1 MTVIPAMLAASAA
14 AAAAQ
19 AERRHLDALRA
30 AGATAPERARPL
42 EQLGLARDDA
52 FGRLAARGI
61 IREAGRG
68 VYLDEVAFIAYRDRP
83 TTRPRGLVL
92 VLVLLLVIMVVGLAV
107 LVRSRDR
114 SRGEIRSVSVLASDA
129 VVTVG
134 RGR

>member
-19 AERRHLDALRA
+19 AERRHLDALRT

-61 IREAGRG
+61 LREAGGG
-68 VYLDEVAFIAYRDRP
+68 VYLDEAAFIAHRDQP
-83 TTRPRGLVL
+83 PPAPRLKYVVVIVL
-92 VLVLLLVIMVVGLAV
+92 VALVAILA
-107 LVRSRDR
+107 
-114 SRGEIRSVSVLASDA
+114 GMLA
-129 VVTVG
+129 
-134 RGR
+134 RGRPAFG

>member
-19 AERRHLDALRA
+19 AERRHLDALRT
-30 AGATAPERARPL
+30 AGATAPERARAL

-83 TTRPRGLVL
+83 TTTRWALPTV
-92 VLVLLLVIMVVGLAV
+92 VLLLVVMAVALAV
-107 LVRSRDR
+107 LLRSRDR
-114 SRGEIRSVSVLASDA
+114 ARDAIRSVSVLARDA